1 MAKKPKALNVENLS
15 AVDADLGAV
24 VAGCTQDQEAEPAPA
39 GRVVIWTKLGEERK
53 AKSEHGFHK
62 EGDEVSTEH
71 ADRFIQHGFAVE
83 G

>member
-15 AVDADLGAV
+15 AIDADLGVV
-24 VAGCTQDQEAEPAPA
+24 VAGDTPEQEPEPAPA
-39 GRVVIWTKLGEERK
+39 GRVVVWTKLGEERR

-62 EGDEVSTEH
+62 EGDEVLTEH
-71 ADRFIQHGFAVE
+71 ADHFIQHGFAVE

>member
-15 AVDADLGAV
+15 VLDADIGVV
-24 VAGCTQDQEAEPAPA
+24 VAGETLEQPQDPATS

-62 EGDEVSTEH
+62 EGDEVLTEH
-71 ADRFIQHGFAVE
+71 ADHFIQHGFAVE